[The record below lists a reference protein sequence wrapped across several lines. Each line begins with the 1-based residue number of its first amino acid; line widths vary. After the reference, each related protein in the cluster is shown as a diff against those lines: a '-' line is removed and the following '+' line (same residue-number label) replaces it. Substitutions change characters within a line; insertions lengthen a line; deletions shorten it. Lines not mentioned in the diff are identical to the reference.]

1 MCFANSGNSAN
12 TTSAS
17 TIHECTFTYS
27 SSGNRVFELYA
38 AAATGTA
45 AASNTRVNP
54 NAGTQFILE
63 YYGSGSIYSST
74 NADTDWATCNFST
87 LAWQG
92 LGTVTNNLQCKRQG
106 SDLVMR
112 GRFTVGTPTA
122 SEARIPLPLWNGS
135 QLLTT
140 AAIATTEIAGFAH
153 RNVLTTTQYGI
164 LSEAS
169 VAYLTM
175 DAQSGGTAGLTKQ
188 NGSTLFGTSDIVSFT
203 ARIPIAGWQNSN
215 IIIGQFNGLES
226 CTDTYQCTDVFSAK
240 VSAAGV
246 VSEENIDWIN
256 GNASITSTAIYT
268 ITTKSGLFSV
278 TPNCLASPNVDS
290 RIVNYD
296 ISSSTSSSLVFRVLN
311 SSSGALTA
319 SPFNII
325 CQKQGADYIGK
336 TAKAVASDQNIA
348 TPGTVKSTMCSAKI
362 SSTGV
367 ISDQKGGCFASC
379 TNATTPVC
387 TFTSNYWV
395 SGQVPN
401 CWYVGANGSGGIMSS
416 GSATSTT
423 YQGPILNGSFVPQV
437 ADRTY
442 FCHGE
447 RQ

>member
-1 MCFANSGNSAN
+1 MDARKAFQKSKV
-12 TTSAS
+12 
-17 TIHECTFTYS
+17 S
-27 SSGNRVFELYA
+27 SF
-38 AAATGTA
+38 
-45 AASNTRVNP
+45 
-54 NAGTQFILE
+54 
-63 YYGSGSIYSST
+63 SST
-74 NADTDWATCNFST
+74 NADTDWASCT
-87 LAWQG
+87 LGATQG
-92 LGTVTNNLQCKRQG
+92 FTITSQTSRCKRNG
-106 SDLVMR
+106 SDLLIEGKIVIAS
-112 GRFTVGTPTA
+112 VSA
-122 SEARIPLPLWNGS
+122 SEMRIGLPTWNGS
-135 QLLTT
+135 QLVTSSSVPSIQDKGRITRGVLST
-140 AAIATTEIAGFAH
+140 AT
-153 RNVLTTTQYGI
+153 NYSVLV
-164 LSEAS
+164 EAS
-169 VAYLTM
+169 QAY
-175 DAQSGGTAGLTKQ
+175 
-188 NGSTLFGTSDIVSFT
+188 FGTSLVSSASYNPLAKQTGSNMFAAAET
-203 ARIPIAGWQNSN
+203 ITINARIPINGWENSN